1 MTLSRPRLLAPWL
14 RLARGDPAAAML
26 FATLVSA
33 PAASGRAPAYP
44 ANPTN
49 PLAGV
54 QWGVYKGG
62 QDGVYPAYEAASGAE
77 RALLAKVALQPRARW
92 YGSWLPTAEMRAKL
106 NMDIAAEQAD
116 SGNPNVLVPMAFF
129 RQFPG
134 HERNRDI
141 PWTLADRQA
150 YRGWYDAAAA
160 AIGSAHALIILEP
173 DLPATLKGWRP
184 DIRARLVT
192 YAARTLAALPHTVIY
207 LDGGA
212 SDWLNP
218 EQQAALLK
226 SAGVQ
231 YVRGFAENG
240 THYTSVADN
249 IRRGRDTLAEL
260 AKLGI
265 TGKHF
270 VIDTS
275 DNGRP
280 FGFGEYYEKHPNGF
294 FPNAEPCLST
304 TERRCTTLG
313 IPPTSRVADPAL
325 GLPDRLAR
333 VAKRLVDAYVW
344 YNRPWLKNATWPF
357 DLQRTLQM
365 ARTTP
370 FQ

>member
-1 MTLSRPRLLAPWL
+1 MAFTGL
-14 RLARGDPAAAML
+14 RLAASRLASVAAAL
-26 FATLVSA
+26 SLLIAAFNAA
-33 PAASGRAPAYP
+33 PAGAHAGRAGYA

-62 QDGVYPAYEAASGAE
+62 QDGVYPAYAAASGTD

-92 YGSWLPTAEMRAKL
+92 YGSWLSIQEVREKVRE
-106 NMDIAAEQAD
+106 DIAAERAD
-116 SGNPNVLVPMAFF
+116 TGNPNVLVPMAFF

-141 PWTLADRQA
+141 PWTMADRQA
-150 YRGWYDAAAA
+150 YRDWYAAAA
-160 AIGSAHALIILEP
+160 HSIGSAHALIILEP
-173 DLPATLKGWRP
+173 DLPAILKGWRP
-184 DIRARLVT
+184 DIRERLVT

-207 LDGGA
+207 LDSGA
-212 SDWLNP
+212 SDWINP
-218 EQQAALLK
+218 DDQAALLK
-226 SAGVQ
+226 GSGVK
-231 YVRGFAENG
+231 YVRGFALDG

-249 IRRGRDTLAEL
+249 IVRGRETLAAL

-294 FPNAEPCLST
+294 FPNAEPCLT
-304 TERRCTTLG
+304 KTETKCVTLG
-313 IPPTSRVADPAL
+313 IPPTWRVADPAWHL
-325 GLPDRLAR
+325 RPRLADA
-333 VAKRLVDAYVW
+333 AKRLVDGYVW
-344 YNRPWLKNATWPF
+344 YNRPWLKDCTAPF
-357 DLQRTLQM
+357 ELQRTLQI

>member
-1 MTLSRPRLLAPWL
+1 MMTFPARRSAASRPAIALAALGLLLASVTTPSGVANAHS
-14 RLARGDPAAAML
+14 ARH
-26 FATLVSA
+26 V
-33 PAASGRAPAYP
+33 

-62 QDGVYPAYEAASGAE
+62 QDGVYPAYAAASGAE

-92 YGSWLPTAEMRAKL
+92 YGSWLSTAEMRAKL
-106 NMDIAAEQAD
+106 NADIAAQRAD
-116 SGNPNVLVPMAFF
+116 TANPDVLVPVAFF

-134 HERNRDI
+134 HERNRNI
-141 PWTLADRQA
+141 PWTVADRQA

-160 AIGSAHALIILEP
+160 AIGAAHALIILEP

-192 YAARTLAALPHTVIY
+192 YAARTLAALPNTVIY

-212 SDWLNP
+212 SDWLKP
-218 EQQAALLK
+218 DQQAALLK

-240 THYTSVADN
+240 THYTSTADN
-249 IRRGRDTLAEL
+249 IRRGRETLAAL

-294 FPNAEPCLST
+294 FPNAEPCQT
-304 TERRCTTLG
+304 KTETKCVTLG
-313 IPPTSRVADPAL
+313 IPPTWRVADPAWH
-325 GLPDRLAR
+325 LPSKLAD
-333 VAKRLVDAYVW
+333 VAKRLVDGYVW
-344 YNRPWLKNATWPF
+344 YNRPWLKNATVPF
-357 DLQRTLQM
+357 DLNRTLQM